1 MLDGPPT
8 LAVGGGAEVF
18 PAGIFNDP
26 GTMAASW
33 LSNNG
38 FSTKPF
44 EESFASSS
52 SSYRPYAS
60 EENIQDDEPLYS
72 SASFDYPDNNNHAS
86 SSNSSSDGMR
96 TEFSEQSFANAIK
109 SPGAGSLPHNMS
121 FSARDLLSLTSSAR
135 LNAPSSLGLPVYS
148 ASGFDLLSVLARVA
162 SRPRPQIVLGPVD
175 LTCSFVVVDVRR
187 YDRPIVYASPSFCQL
202 TGYAEHEVIGKN
214 CRFLQAPGGNVKRGD
229 ERRFVAPDTVRH
241 LYKSVIADKE
251 CQASIIN
258 YRKNGQAFINLVT
271 VIPILGGVL
280 NRPEE
285 ADEVVYQ
292 VGFQV
297 DLTEQPNA
305 ILQKLRDGSY
315 IVNYSTGTATA
326 TPSLAMPLRDRRFSS
341 HSSNAVSKDLRAL
354 LAEPSFLKSIPL
366 SKSTIAS
373 STADKGDSPPEGNKM
388 LNLLL
393 LESTPDFIHVLSLKG
408 SFLYVAPSVRRV
420 LGFEPEELVGKS
432 ISDYC
437 HPADLVPL
445 MRELK
450 ESSVV
455 SGVGHDGQGSP
466 VMQAGPLKTVDLL
479 FRVQSKSNGYVWV
492 ECRGRLHV
500 EAGKGRKAIILSGR
514 TRNMP
519 NIDWGAVGHA
529 GGLTPSVHDHDMR
542 TSDGTH
548 VDREREFW
556 GMVSVQGTFLV
567 VGAGIRDMLG
577 WGAGEVIGKSILRFV
592 VEENG
597 RQVLEEQLTHMQE
610 RVDPVGIMCE
620 MGDKEGRSSPV
631 QVVLYRGREQG
642 STRSPF
648 PVICQI
654 KALDSSPSVTTQHFT
669 RSYQMNVFEELETS
683 RGSSWQYEL
692 QQLKFAN
699 QRLMEEVNML
709 ESSLLIHDDQRTAP
723 PQFTTASFPD
733 EPSYIS
739 RHGWASPEMCAYEP
753 PRSLKRTRDSDAG
766 PSS

>member
-1 MLDGPPT
+1 M
-8 LAVGGGAEVF
+8 
-18 PAGIFNDP
+18 
-26 GTMAASW
+26 
-33 LSNNG
+33 
-38 FSTKPF
+38 
-44 EESFASSS
+44 
-52 SSYRPYAS
+52 
-60 EENIQDDEPLYS
+60 
-72 SASFDYPDNNNHAS
+72 
-86 SSNSSSDGMR
+86 
-96 TEFSEQSFANAIK
+96 
-109 SPGAGSLPHNMS
+109 
-121 FSARDLLSLTSSAR
+121 
-135 LNAPSSLGLPVYS
+135 
-148 ASGFDLLSVLARVA
+148 
-162 SRPRPQIVLGPVD
+162 
-175 LTCSFVVVDVRR
+175 
-187 YDRPIVYASPSFCQL
+187 
-202 TGYAEHEVIGKN
+202 
-214 CRFLQAPGGNVKRGD
+214 KRGD

-241 LYKSVIADKE
+241 LYKSVVADKE

-315 IVNYSTGTATA
+315 IVNYSTGATTA
-326 TPSLAMPLRDRRFSS
+326 PSLVIPLRDRRFSS
-341 HSSNAVSKDLRAL
+341 HSSDAVSKDLRAL

-366 SKSTIAS
+366 SKSTTAS
-373 STADKGDSPPEGNKM
+373 STIDKGDSPPEGNKL

-393 LESTPDFIHVLSLKG
+393 LESTSDFIHVLSLKG

-455 SGVGHDGQGSP
+455 SGVGHDGQGLP

-479 FRVQSKSNGYVWV
+479 FRVRSKSNGYVWI

-519 NIDWGAVGHA
+519 NIDWGAVVRA

-542 TSDGTH
+542 KSDGTH
-548 VDREREFW
+548 MDREREFW
-556 GMVSVQGTFLV
+556 GMVSVEGTFLV

-577 WGAGEVIGKSILRFV
+577 WDGGEVIGKSILRFV
-592 VEENG
+592 VEGNG
-597 RQVLEEQLTHMQE
+597 RRVLEGQLIHMQE
-610 RVDPVGIMCE
+610 RVVPVGIMCE
-620 MGDKEGRSSPV
+620 MGDKEGRNSPV
-631 QVVLYRGREQG
+631 QIVLYRGREQG
-642 STRSPF
+642 TTGSPF

-654 KALDSSPSVTTQHFT
+654 KALDLSPSVTTQHCT
-669 RSYQMNVFEELETS
+669 HSHQMNVFEELETS

-709 ESSLLIHDDQRTAP
+709 ESSLLIHDDQRIAP
-723 PQFTTASFPD
+723 PQFTAGSFPD
-733 EPSYIS
+733 QPSHSS
-739 RHGWASPEMCAYEP
+739 RHGWTSPQCTYEP
-753 PRSLKRTRDSDAG
+753 PRSLKRTRHSDAG